1 MTEKGQGPGD
11 TMAKRRTGDTITK
24 RTGDTMAKR
33 KTKTRRQTLIYKTLH

>member
-1 MTEKGQGPGD
+1 
-11 TMAKRRTGDTITK
+11 MAKRRTGDTITK